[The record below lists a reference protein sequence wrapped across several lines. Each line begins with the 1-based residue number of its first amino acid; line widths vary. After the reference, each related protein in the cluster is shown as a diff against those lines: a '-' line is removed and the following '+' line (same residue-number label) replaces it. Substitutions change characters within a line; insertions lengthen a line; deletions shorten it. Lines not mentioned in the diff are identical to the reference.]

1 MLWSGGGGGGRSVGL
16 SAVMWD
22 GVCGCFIRTS
32 IEMPE
37 REAGDGV
44 RVNEWRGRR
53 HGRGRGIVM
62 DGVMRCCGGC
72 ERDGS
77 TPVCDV
83 RGHGAVCVCRVGRD
97 WKMREGPVKHVVQ
110 VWYDITLHYMT
121 LHGKTGQVSTRLNKT
136 RQDKERQDIVGH
148 NDQQDETRWDGMEQD
163 KTGVFC
169 SIMRAI
175 E

>member
-1 MLWSGGGGGGRSVGL
+1 MISAVEWGGGGERSAGL

-44 RVNEWRGRR
+44 RVNEWRRRR

-97 WKMREGPVKHVVQ
+97 
-110 VWYDITLHYMT
+110 
-121 LHGKTGQVSTRLNKT
+121 
-136 RQDKERQDIVGH
+136 
-148 NDQQDETRWDGMEQD
+148 
-163 KTGVFC
+163 
-169 SIMRAI
+169 
-175 E
+175 